1 MKKFVEILFGLLII
15 VIVLYLG
22 ISFPYIYHSALTCL
36 TGGLAWL
43 FLLIGAGLILL
54 GLSELKG

>member
-1 MKKFVEILFGLLII
+1 MKKYVEILFGLLII

-22 ISFPYIYHSALTCL
+22 MVSPYIYHSALTCL

-43 FLLIGAGLILL
+43 FLLIAAGLIIL
-54 GLSELKG
+54 GLSEFKG